1 MLGDVLSD
9 DYLRTSVDDN
19 HWICKTCDAALSRG
33 RMPVQAKAN
42 GLRLGTVPSE
52 LSCLKPLEMRLIS
65 LRVPF
70 MKMVA
75 LPSGK
80 QRCIHGPAVNVP
92 SKLDSICTMLPRLP
106 SQSELI
112 PLKLKRKLAYKGHY
126 MYDYVT
132 PENVL
137 NALRWL
143 KAHNP
148 LYANVEINE
157 EWAQNAESNDTDLYA
172 GLVNRTVRIDSSDTE
187 SEPMQVDDSARLSED
202 TVDNSNSMIE
212 CDTTSSSQLSN
223 EVSCES
229 WPVNLVPALNNL
241 RAFATDKNFS
251 IHDVPRDGNCLFSA
265 VLYQLVTCGL
275 FSSAVEHLRQL
286 VASYLEDH
294 NDFYV
299 NFVHDPVLSEDPYN
313 ADNEHPNEEDVYIAS
328 MSDPT
333 IRSRLR
339 WEKYLGRLRN
349 DAWGDQLVIAA
360 LSNMFNVTINVS
372 HATEQ
377 ACTVTT
383 NTPTDNASNIE
394 MNIGA
399 VPLCWP

>member
-1 MLGDVLSD
+1 
-9 DYLRTSVDDN
+9 
-19 HWICKTCDAALSRG
+19 
-33 RMPVQAKAN
+33 
-42 GLRLGTVPSE
+42 
-52 LSCLKPLEMRLIS
+52 MRLIS

-92 SKLDSICTMLPRLP
+92 SKLDGICTMLPRLP

-112 PLKLKRKLAYKGHY
+112 PLKLKCKLAYKGHY

-157 EWAQNAESNDTDLYA
+157 EWVQNAESNDTDLYA
-172 GLVNRTVRIDSSDTE
+172 GLVNRTVPIDTSDTE

-202 TVDNSNSMIE
+202 NVGNSNSMVQ

-223 EVSCES
+223 EVSCDS

-251 IHDVPRDGNCLFSA
+251 IHDVPRDGNCLFVQFYITLNLVVSF
-265 VLYQLVTCGL
+265 LQLL
-275 FSSAVEHLRQL
+275 
-286 VASYLEDH
+286 
-294 NDFYV
+294 
-299 NFVHDPVLSEDPYN
+299 
-313 ADNEHPNEEDVYIAS
+313 
-328 MSDPT
+328 
-333 IRSRLR
+333 
-339 WEKYLGRLRN
+339 
-349 DAWGDQLVIAA
+349 
-360 LSNMFNVTINVS
+360 
-372 HATEQ
+372 
-377 ACTVTT
+377 
-383 NTPTDNASNIE
+383 NI
-394 MNIGA
+394 
-399 VPLCWP
+399 